1 MALNRKPT
9 ALGTF
14 VSYHPTDD
22 QSLTSEQAWSEASVT
37 PNTLVRM
44 SDYINIF

>member
-1 MALNRKPT
+1 MALNRKHT

-14 VSYHPTDD
+14 VSYDPTDD
-22 QSLTSEQAWSEASVT
+22 ERSTSGQAWSEASVT